1 MSKSHEFT
9 IVRKNEDD
17 DNVIIKCPSCYFS
30 KSYPVHKLQAF
41 KHTIS
46 VKCKC
51 GNPFSAKLE
60 FRKRFRQKTLLNG
73 LYCDL
78 ALVGSDKWKIYLHD
92 LTRTNCHIVD
102 ISVNGLGIVFHTR
115 HAVSKGD
122 KLRIRFELDT
132 STSPK
137 IELDIVARY
146 IKDNLIGCEFL
157 DSNIVDK
164 EIRFYLL

>member
-9 IVRKNEDD
+9 IFRKNEDD
-17 DNVIIKCPSCYFS
+17 DNVIATIGAG
-30 KSYPVHKLQAF
+30 VHKLQAF

-51 GNPFSAKLE
+51 GNAFSAKLE

-102 ISVNGLGIVFHTR
+102 ISVNGLGIVSHTR

-146 IKDNLIGCEFL
+146 IKDNLKNRSPRRTG
-157 DSNIVDK
+157 
-164 EIRFYLL
+164 